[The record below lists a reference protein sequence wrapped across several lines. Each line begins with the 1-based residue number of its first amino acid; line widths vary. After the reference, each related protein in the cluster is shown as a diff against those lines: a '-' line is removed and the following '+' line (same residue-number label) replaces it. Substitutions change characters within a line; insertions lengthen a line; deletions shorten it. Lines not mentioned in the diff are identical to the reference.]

1 MQDIRYSSVQP
12 ENQKPSYGEYD
23 NVDFRIS
30 AIGRKI
36 VEGSITLLGDIS
48 VTDNNDLTE
57 TVAYDPFIGAHSFID
72 TLTTTFAKTGQ
83 VETLRFYPR
92 YVSAEAKAKLT
103 KEDLFNSAYVCEN
116 RVPDS
121 RMASNM
127 LKGLV
132 PYALQ
137 GGAFNAD
144 ETRKL
149 DFAIKPKFCLNAPIG
164 DNLLPYEKTGDIL
177 ISMTIP
183 RTVSVLFGNADI
195 GLDMKIQITNL
206 RLNYTTV
213 ADDGKYSPKY
223 VMRIRSDLKQTI
235 QSTYSNISTK
245 VPIVADSFFMSF
257 IRQAEENQA
266 LFNGMENQRLPN
278 VSRVEFLW
286 NDSFSQEFTYELDNE
301 EEILTNYI
309 KAINKT
315 VGDNN
320 ANANA
325 LNSNDSYG
333 IGLSFG
339 QFLDL
344 SKSKIGINIQS
355 AVSSEEPYTA
365 YAFFLGIVSV

>member
-1 MQDIRYSSVQP
+1 MQDIRYSLSPP
-12 ENQKPSYGEYD
+12 ENTKQSYPEYD
-23 NVDFRIS
+23 TVDFRIS
-30 AIGRKI
+30 AIGRKL

-92 YVSAEAKAKLT
+92 YVSAESKAKLT

-137 GGAFNAD
+137 GGAFNAP

-183 RTVSVLFGNADI
+183 RTVSVLFGNTDI
-195 GLDMKIQITNL
+195 GLDKKIELTNL
-206 RLNYTTV
+206 RLAYTTV
-213 ADDGKYSPKY
+213 ADDGKYSGKY

-257 IRQAEENQA
+257 IRQSEENQP
-266 LFNGMENQRLPN
+266 LFNGLENQRLPN